1 LNTTSSKQSGVAL
14 VIVLWIMLLITITTS
29 AFTLMARMDSLEAH
43 TILWST
49 KARLAA
55 EAGLNMAV
63 LSLRDPD
70 ELTRLIPDGRAWEV
84 EYQGAKVEVRV
95 TDERGKL
102 NLNGAGEAELLQLFL
117 ANGLEQDQSELLA
130 AAVLD
135 WIDLDE
141 LPRPNGAELAEY
153 ESAGYQVGPGN
164 RSFVMVE
171 ELLQVIGLPWEL
183 FQAIQPGLTVW
194 SDDRGLPNPAYAP
207 AEALLALPDMTRELA
222 DEFVQARHE
231 LETLGDLNIA
241 LPSGQVAVAQGMGLT
256 YSIVAKATLPNGIW
270 DQIETTIRLEGS
282 ENGQPFRIMHWREG
296 FHH

>member
-1 LNTTSSKQSGVAL
+1 MPNRQKGVAL

-55 EAGLNMAV
+55 EAGMNMAV
-63 LSLRDPD
+63 LSLSDPD
-70 ELTRLIPDGRAWEV
+70 ELTRLIPDGRAWEIQ
-84 EYQGAKVEVRV
+84 YQGAKVEVMV

-102 NLNGAGEAELLQLFL
+102 NLNGAGEMELTQLFMV
-117 ANGLEQDQSELLA
+117 NGLDQDQSEELA
-130 AAVLD
+130 AAILD
-135 WIDLDE
+135 WIDMDE
-141 LPRPNGAELAEY
+141 LPRPKGAELPEY

-164 RSFVMVE
+164 RNFVMVE

-183 FQAIQPGLTVW
+183 FQLIEPGLTVW
-194 SDDRGLPNPAYAP
+194 SDARTGLPNPAYAP
-207 AEALLALPDMTRELA
+207 AEALLAYPDMTREIA
-222 DEFVQARHE
+222 DEFVQERHE
-231 LETLGDLNIA
+231 MGSLSDLNMT
-241 LPSGQVAVAQGMGLT
+241 LPNGQVAMADGRGLT

-270 DQIETTIRLEGS
+270 DQVEATIRLGG
-282 ENGQPFRIMHWREG
+282 NDDGQPFRIMHWREG